1 MYKGPRILSATD
13 LLDRGLGRA
22 AKLSRSGARRI
33 DRERNTAIAR
43 LRTAADIFAGD
54 LDAYVKGFPSFARL
68 HPFHAE
74 LAAILLDLDRVRHAI
89 GAADWCASGVRRV
102 TREGV
107 RRLARADGLPALL
120 KEKRAAYGR
129 MTSLVKQIAP
139 ELEVLAGAA
148 ATLRRIPAI
157 DPELPTIVIAGAP
170 NVGKSALV
178 RKMSSGKPR
187 VAAYPFTTKALSVGH
202 FDLGVQRFQVI
213 DTPGLLDRAE
223 EKRNPIERQA
233 AAALRQ
239 LAHVV
244 VFLTDPT
251 EACGTLMAAQE
262 QLLAHIREEFPRAP
276 LLEVENKAD
285 LLKTGSG
292 RRKVSAVTGAGVEA
306 LRRLA
311 AQAVVRKA
319 TPQA

>member
-1 MYKGPRILSATD
+1 MKFKDYYQLLGVGRDATED
-13 LLDRGLGRA
+13 
-22 AKLSRSGARRI
+22 
-33 DRERNTAIAR
+33 
-43 LRTAADIFAGD
+43 DIKKS
-54 LDAYVKGFPSFARL
+54 YRK
-68 HPFHAE
+68 
-74 LAAILLDLDRVRHAI
+74 
-89 GAADWCASGVRRV
+89 
-102 TREGV
+102 
-107 RRLARADGLPALL
+107 LARKFHPDVSKEKNAEERFKEVSEAYEVLRD